1 LHLWALK
8 KTIPLVKGWGLNLQF
23 DLSRLHELRVATQ
36 HPLGNMALAVL
47 TATSFDAVQGP
58 GMTVEE
64 ARQDHLR
71 LQSDLTNLSTNS
83 RQVMVSPS
91 GHEIYLYQPG
101 VVIRSIAA
109 VVSSA
114 KDYSRLQLIE

>member
-1 LHLWALK
+1 
-8 KTIPLVKGWGLNLQF
+8 
-23 DLSRLHELRVATQ
+23 
-36 HPLGNMALAVL
+36 
-47 TATSFDAVQGP
+47 
-58 GMTVEE
+58 MTVEE

-114 KDYSRLQLIE
+114 KDHSRLQLIE

>member
-1 LHLWALK
+1 
-8 KTIPLVKGWGLNLQF
+8 
-23 DLSRLHELRVATQ
+23 
-36 HPLGNMALAVL
+36 
-47 TATSFDAVQGP
+47 
-58 GMTVEE
+58 
-64 ARQDHLR
+64 
-71 LQSDLTNLSTNS
+71 
-83 RQVMVSPS
+83 MVSPS